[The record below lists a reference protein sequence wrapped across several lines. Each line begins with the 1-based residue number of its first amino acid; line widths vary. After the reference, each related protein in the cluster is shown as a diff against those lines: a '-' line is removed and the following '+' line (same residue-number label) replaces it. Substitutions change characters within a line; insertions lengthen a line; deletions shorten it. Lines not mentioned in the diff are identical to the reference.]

1 MKRSFL
7 PVLASTF
14 LLTSCLFGSQTPAPL
29 KVYGFDAG
37 AGSSG
42 VHTVTEG
49 ENLWSI
55 SNRYNIVMQDIVL
68 DNRLAAPFVLVPG
81 QRLKL
86 PPPREYLVRGGDSL
100 YSVSRIFNAD
110 MSQIARLNDLQ
121 SPYVLRT
128 GQVLKLPSESASAP
142 PEPVMAAVDQRTYN
156 GAAVPSVERAAL
168 PQPSQGA
175 ALEQKVAVAQPQV
188 VAPKQPKSKVVAK
201 TPKRASSKFMKPVQ
215 GKILSKYGPK
225 AGGLHN
231 DGINILAARGT
242 PVKAAENGVVVYAGS
257 ELKGSGN
264 LVLVR
269 HENRWMTAY
278 AHLDKISVAR
288 GAVVNRGAAI
298 GTVGSTGSVDR
309 PQLHFEVRRGT
320 EAINPEVYLE
330 R

>member
-1 MKRSFL
+1 MKRSVL

-86 PPPREYLVRGGDSL
+86 PPPREYLVRSGDSL

-121 SPYVLRT
+121 SPYVLRA
-128 GQVLKLPSESASAP
+128 GQRLKLPSESAMAP
-142 PEPVMAAVDQRTYN
+142 PERAMAAVDQRTYN
-156 GAAVPSVERAAL
+156 GAAVPSVDREPISSP
-168 PQPSQGA
+168 PQKSG
-175 ALEQKVAVAQPQV
+175 EQKVAVAQPQV
-188 VAPKQPKSKVVAK
+188 AAPKQPKSKVVAK
-201 TPKRASSKFMKPVQ
+201 TPKRSSSKFMKPVS

-242 PVKAAENGVVVYAGS
+242 PVKAAENGVVVYAGN

-288 GAVVNRGAAI
+288 GAVVNRGASI